1 MTKYLLKW
9 FVKEYEHTEK
19 ESVRLACGTLSS
31 VVGILCN
38 LFLFVLKFVI
48 GTVMHVVSITG
59 DAFNNLSDCLTCIV
73 ALFGYHMSARP
84 ADKEHPFGHG
94 RIEYLISLLAGIVI
108 IVVGLELLRDSINK
122 IIHPQDI
129 VFSMPLFCILAASVF
144 VKVWMAG
151 FYATLGKA
159 TDNTI
164 MMASSKDSLSD
175 VFTTSATLVS
185 LVFATMIPSFP
196 IDGIAGVLVA
206 ILVMKAGYE
215 LARDIIDRL
224 LGKPADGELYQ
235 KIREIILSFPETI
248 GVHDVIVHD
257 YGPLHRIGTAHVEL
271 DSNMSFMEA
280 HRTVDAAERMLKEKL
295 HIDMTLHM
303 DPVEQDDHE
312 ALQYRQVI
320 LDLLKEINP
329 AITMH
334 DFQHVHH
341 GEKLILYFDIL
352 IPFGVNEAPLAI
364 QKQID
369 DCLLKRN
376 PDVSAVISFDHNF
389 TEEV

>member
-19 ESVRLACGTLSS
+19 ESVRLAYGTLSS
-31 VVGILCN
+31 VMGILCN
-38 LFLFVLKFVI
+38 LFLFALKFVI
-48 GTVMHVVSITG
+48 GTIMHVVSITG

-73 ALFGYHMSARP
+73 ALFGYHMAARP

-94 RIEYLISLLAGIVI
+94 RIEYLISLLAGVVIV
-108 IVVGLELLRDSINK
+108 VVGLELFKDSVDK
-122 IIHPQDI
+122 IIHPEEI
-129 VFSMPLFCILAASVF
+129 VFSLPLFVILAASVL
-144 VKVWMAG
+144 VKVWMAR
-151 FYATLGKA
+151 FYAALGKA

-164 MMASSKDSLSD
+164 MLASSKDSLSD

-185 LVFATMIPSFP
+185 LVLATMVPSFP

-206 ILVMKAGYE
+206 IVVMKAGYE

-224 LGKPADGELYQ
+224 LGKPADGELYN

-248 GVHDVIVHD
+248 GVHDVILHD
-257 YGPLHRIGTAHVEL
+257 YGPLYRIGTAHVEL
-271 DSNMSFMEA
+271 DSKMSFMDA
-280 HRTVDAAERMLKEKL
+280 HKTVDHAERLLHEKL

-320 LDLLKEINP
+320 IDLLKSINP

-352 IPFGVNEAPLAI
+352 IPFEVKEAPLAI

-369 DCLLKRN
+369 ECLVKKN
-376 PDVSAVISFDHNF
+376 PNVSAVISFDHNF
-389 TEEV
+389 AEEI